1 MWIKIIFA
9 KVDTTSSIKEIKAA
23 TEIEV
28 ERLLWV
34 LRTDNNGEF
43 TIKEF
48 IAYCTNEG
56 IQRHFSTPYTRNKI
70 ELWSA
75 RSRQCLLRRA
85 HCSRRGKC
93 RYGTR
98 VRQ

>member
-56 IQRHFSTPYTRNKI
+56 IQHHFSTPYTPQQNGVVECKKQTVP
-70 ELWSA
+70 A
-75 RSRQCLLRRA
+75 TTCTLLKEREM
-85 HCSRRGKC
+85 SV
-93 RYGTR
+93 RY
-98 VRQ
+98 